1 MKAQRQ
7 HGIQQ
12 QQAQLII
19 QIECQ
24 QPAPRR
30 KGIGALIRLPGR
42 MIQPLRLR
50 LRVKILFR
58 IQGSILRAIL
68 PHALAQRLR
77 IPGAALG
84 VVPAPLAL
92 SQHSFQRALAR
103 LQRADGID
111 RYIQRPQQPHAPQRF
126 HIGRRIIPI
135 AVGLPLRGKQPLFLI
150 KANVCARHAG
160 LPFYLLDRHGYILL
174 WIFAYHKA

>member
-7 HGIQQ
+7 HGAQQ

-42 MIQPLRLR
+42 MIQPLCLW

-68 PHALAQRLR
+68 PHALAQRLC

-84 VVPAPLAL
+84 VVPAPLTL

-126 HIGRRIIPI
+126 HIGR
-135 AVGLPLRGKQPLFLI
+135 
-150 KANVCARHAG
+150 
-160 LPFYLLDRHGYILL
+160 
-174 WIFAYHKA
+174 